1 MDIRGFFGGTK
12 NQIQSAQPA
21 TTAQPLN
28 QPTARPKM
36 VRIGEH
42 KQKELQKLLS
52 THKEYTPE
60 HSIPDVLKIA
70 FPSTEIIHSYKPNH
84 KIIKI
89 QIKDFLDA
97 PIDNWQY
104 NRPPDLIR
112 CSDIAKSIYKLKQP
126 VDTMFYIS
134 YNNNT
139 HRIDILDGIHRYT
152 ALKLLKTE
160 NSKQIDL
167 ITPSEYGSNND
178 ANHIYESYIIIN
190 IRFNA
195 TQGELIDCFQTLNK
209 SSPVP
214 DLYLRD
220 PLQAKREV
228 IENIAKTWQQKYK
241 SHFSTNQ
248 KPNKP
253 NINRDRFI
261 DILCELYDKYNITEE
276 NQQILEQMIDST
288 NTYISLNIP
297 KKLSSSVVKKCM
309 DTGCWLFVYSADEI
323 IDMVC

>member
-1 MDIRGFFGGTK
+1 
-12 NQIQSAQPA
+12 
-21 TTAQPLN
+21 
-28 QPTARPKM
+28 
-36 VRIGEH
+36 
-42 KQKELQKLLS
+42 
-52 THKEYTPE
+52 
-60 HSIPDVLKIA
+60 
-70 FPSTEIIHSYKPNH
+70 
-84 KIIKI
+84 
-89 QIKDFLDA
+89 
-97 PIDNWQY
+97 
-104 NRPPDLIR
+104 
-112 CSDIAKSIYKLKQP
+112 
-126 VDTMFYIS
+126 MFYIS

-139 HRIDILDGIHRYT
+139 NRLDILDGIHRYS
-152 ALKLLKTE
+152 ALRILKTE

-167 ITPSEYGSNND
+167 LTPSEYGSNND
-178 ANHIYESYIIIN
+178 ANHIYDSYIIIN

-220 PLQAKREV
+220 PVQAKREL
-228 IENIAKTWQQKYK
+228 IENITKTWQQKYK

-253 NINRDRFI
+253 NINRDRFM

-288 NTYISLNIP
+288 NTYISFNIP
-297 KKLSSSVVKKCM
+297 KKLSLSVVKKCM